1 MESFTTKQNKE
12 GVIEKET
19 LGQTPVLGLNL
30 LPDEVIEKIMTYL
43 SFSDLLNLRKEG
55 GRLEGCAIRVLKKKP
70 FSKYI
75 IQ

>member
-1 MESFTTKQNKE
+1 MEEDVFKKE
-12 GVIEKET
+12 A
-19 LGQTPVLGLNL
+19 LGQAPLLGFNM

-43 SFSDLLNLRKEG
+43 SVSALLNLRKEG
-55 GRLEGCAIRVLKKKP
+55 GRLEGCATRVLKKKP